1 MGLAVE
7 AAELSVALI
16 VFALVANGRKPRE
29 VCWLC
34 ARKANRAAV
43 MCDVLKASL

>member
-34 ARKANRAAV
+34 TRKANRTVV
-43 MCDVLKASL
+43 MCDVLRASL